1 MKYET
6 EYIKTKEEL
15 KPFLNS
21 LNANENEVVSVNLDP
36 ADGTFVVVYKKLKSK
51 LLNE

>member
-21 LNANENEVVSVNLDP
+21 LNANENQVISVTLDP
-36 ADGTFVVVYKKLKSK
+36 ADGTYVVVYKKPKEQ

>member
-6 EYIKTKEEL
+6 EYIKSKEEL

-21 LNANENEVVSVNLDP
+21 LNANENQVISVNMDP
-36 ADGTFVVVYKKLKSK
+36 ADGTYVVVYKKPKER

>member
-6 EYIKTKEEL
+6 EYISTKDEL

-21 LNANENEVVSVNLDP
+21 LNADENQVISVTLDP
-36 ADGTFVVVYKKLKSK
+36 ADGTYVVVYKKSK
-51 LLNE
+51 ERLLNE